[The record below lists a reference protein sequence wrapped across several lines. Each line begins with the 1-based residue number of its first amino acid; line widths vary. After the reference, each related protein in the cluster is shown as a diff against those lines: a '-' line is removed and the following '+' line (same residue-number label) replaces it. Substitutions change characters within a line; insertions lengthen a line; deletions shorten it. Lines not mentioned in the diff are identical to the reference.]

1 MSHHLSPAHSLRAV
15 ASALV
20 AVAAVAVVP
29 GLARADE
36 TTTATTVGS
45 DDMRASEVQQATALQ
60 EAISASVPSTP
71 TKFVPDFTA
80 RTAAAIRATR
90 SASLFRWGSPAYA
103 KWYAKSHILAKYKWS
118 TDQFTCLV
126 SLWNRESH
134 WNFQSSNRRGHV
146 YGIPQTKLSN
156 VLEFGINLSTY
167 MKTPEYQVQ
176 IGSNYI
182 QYRYGS
188 PCKAL
193 GHSNR
198 YGWY

>member
-1 MSHHLSPAHSLRAV
+1 M

-20 AVAAVAVVP
+20 AVAAVAAVP

-36 TTTATTVGS
+36 TGTATA
-45 DDMRASEVQQATALQ
+45 DDMRASQVQQSTALQ
-60 EAISASVPSTP
+60 SAISASVPQTP
-71 TKFVPDFTA
+71 EKILPNFTA

-103 KWYAKSHILAKYKWS
+103 KWYAKSHILSKYKWS
-118 TDQFTCLV
+118 GDQFGCLV
-126 SLWNRESH
+126 SLWNRESN
-134 WNFQSSNRRGHV
+134 WNFQSANHRGHV

-156 VLEFGINLSTY
+156 VLEFGINLTTF

-176 IGSNYI
+176 IGANYI

-193 GHSNR
+193 AHSHR

>member
-1 MSHHLSPAHSLRAV
+1 M
-15 ASALV
+15 ASAMV
-20 AVAAVAVVP
+20 AVAAMTAVP
-29 GLARADE
+29 GMARADE
-36 TTTATTVGS
+36 TTTATV
-45 DDMRASEVQQATALQ
+45 DEARMAQVQQATALQ
-60 EAISASVPSTP
+60 SAISASVPKKP
-71 TKFVPDFTA
+71 EKLVPNFTA

-103 KWYAKSHILAKYKWS
+103 KWYAKSHIMSKYKWS
-118 TDQFTCLV
+118 NQQFGCLV

-134 WNFQSSNRRGHV
+134 WNFQSTNHRGHV

-176 IGSNYI
+176 VGSKYI
-182 QYRYGS
+182 KYRYGS
-188 PCKAL
+188 PCQAL
-193 GHSNR
+193 AHSHR

>member
-1 MSHHLSPAHSLRAV
+1 MSRVLSPAHPWRAM

-20 AVAAVAVVP
+20 TVAAVATAP
-29 GLARADE
+29 GMAWADE
-36 TTTATTVGS
+36 TSTASLDEV
-45 DDMRASEVQQATALQ
+45 RASQVQQSTSLQ
-60 EAISASVPSTP
+60 SAITASVVKAP
-71 TKFVPDFTA
+71 TKIVPNFTA

-103 KWYAKSHILAKYKWS
+103 KWYAKSHILSRYKWS
-118 TDQFTCLV
+118 GAQFGCLV
-126 SLWNRESH
+126 SLWNRESN
-134 WNFQSSNRRGHV
+134 WNFQSENRSGHV
-146 YGIPQTKLSN
+146 FGIPQTTLAN
-156 VLEFGINLSTY
+156 VREFGINLSTF

-193 GHSNR
+193 AHSSR